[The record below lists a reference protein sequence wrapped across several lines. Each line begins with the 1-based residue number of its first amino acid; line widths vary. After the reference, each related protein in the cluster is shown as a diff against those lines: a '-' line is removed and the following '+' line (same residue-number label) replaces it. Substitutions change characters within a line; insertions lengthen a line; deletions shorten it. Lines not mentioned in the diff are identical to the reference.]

1 LKKVLK
7 RPEILPKIED
17 AVLRM
22 NEIATR
28 SYQFIK
34 FYIWHLFINN
44 KPIPTINKPFLTKV
58 FDLVAEKRKNKTRP
72 VKVKPNSLRNFYN
85 KHFGKFYTDKP
96 CKTNLNSAL
105 KELKEEMIRCIE
117 TNIKTHFIDYIRKYI
132 NILYRNPARKIIKD
146 NKTLTKAARTALYKA
161 LNKEMKDLKNDFI
174 KCQVKDSDPKYHQWL
189 QNEIK
194 TLFPFKVNQHVAYHV
209 KEDPQKYLL
218 PALRI
223 NRKIEEL
230 EKSPYQVIPQRSNYV
245 PKNITLNTAGL
256 IEIISDKNNEIFK
269 YKIGKMVRNI
279 KQYQSCV
286 WRTILKLEH
295 KSIFNSNKYV
305 FFNQIQTDGVSV
317 SLLFIRKDFA
327 NRTFGEKQKYKMDG
341 KRKKEEKKQKKEDD
355 EIVQLNE
362 MTKEQCDK
370 YKGRTLIGIDP
381 GKKSIITMTDG
392 NKFYSY
398 SNCRRRT
405 ETYTKRS
412 LRVINKMRV
421 SDGIKEIEILLSK
434 ESGRTTSP
442 EKFLQYLKVRN
453 QNLPKLKEFYNQL
466 CFRNMR
472 LRRYINTKK
481 SQDVML
487 NEIEQKF
494 GSRDEVLLGLGN
506 WSNNQTK
513 QMKGCMPSPNK
524 GIYRILSQRFDIVEV
539 DEFKTSKIYN
549 DDLSQELVNLKVKK
563 GKHFRSVHSLLTLTG
578 KKDGVILNRDKNAA
592 KNILLILST
601 HMKNQMRPAAFC
613 R

>member
-17 AVLRM
+17 AVLWM

-28 SYQFIK
+28 SYQFIN

-44 KPIPTINKPFLTKV
+44 KPIPVIDKPFLTKV
-58 FDLVAEKRKNKTRP
+58 FDLVAEKRKNKTKDRP

-85 KHFGKFYTDKP
+85 KNFGKFYIDKP

-117 TNIKTHFIDYIRKYI
+117 TNIKTHFIDYVRKYI

-161 LNKEMKDLKNDFI
+161 LNKEMKDLKSDFI
-174 KCQVKDSDPKYHQWL
+174 MCRVKDSDPKYHQWL

-209 KEDPQKYLL
+209 KKDPQKYLL
-218 PALRI
+218 PALMI

-230 EKSPYQVIPQRSNYV
+230 EKRPYQVIPQRNNFI
-245 PKNITLNTAGL
+245 PRNITLNTAGL

-269 YKIGKMVRNI
+269 YKVGKMVRNI
-279 KQYQSCV
+279 KQYQTCV

-295 KSIFNSNKYV
+295 KSIFNSNRYV

-355 EIVQLNE
+355 EIVQLND
-362 MTKEQCDK
+362 MTKEQCNK
-370 YKGRTLIGIDP
+370 YKGRTLIG
-381 GKKSIITMTDG
+381 
-392 NKFYSY
+392 
-398 SNCRRRT
+398 
-405 ETYTKRS
+405 
-412 LRVINKMRV
+412 
-421 SDGIKEIEILLSK
+421 
-434 ESGRTTSP
+434 
-442 EKFLQYLKVRN
+442 
-453 QNLPKLKEFYNQL
+453 
-466 CFRNMR
+466 
-472 LRRYINTKK
+472 
-481 SQDVML
+481 
-487 NEIEQKF
+487 
-494 GSRDEVLLGLGN
+494 
-506 WSNNQTK
+506 
-513 QMKGCMPSPNK
+513 
-524 GIYRILSQRFDIVEV
+524 
-539 DEFKTSKIYN
+539 
-549 DDLSQELVNLKVKK
+549 
-563 GKHFRSVHSLLTLTG
+563 
-578 KKDGVILNRDKNAA
+578 
-592 KNILLILST
+592 
-601 HMKNQMRPAAFC
+601 
-613 R
+613 